1 MTGESARQVEERRP
15 EIIKSRNPEIMQQNP
30 NNRRPRRNRRV
41 LNGSKGNASGQLRP
55 RWRWS
60 PLIAACSVA
69 GSIRQKNA
77 RSFYRRICFRG
88 GTW

>member
-1 MTGESARQVEERRP
+1 MAGKSARQVEKRRP

-30 NNRRPRRNRRV
+30 NNRRPRRNRHVR
-41 LNGSKGNASGQLRP
+41 NGSKGNASGQLRP

-69 GSIRQKNA
+69 GSCKA
-77 RSFYRRICFRG
+77 EGCEKFL
-88 GTW
+88 